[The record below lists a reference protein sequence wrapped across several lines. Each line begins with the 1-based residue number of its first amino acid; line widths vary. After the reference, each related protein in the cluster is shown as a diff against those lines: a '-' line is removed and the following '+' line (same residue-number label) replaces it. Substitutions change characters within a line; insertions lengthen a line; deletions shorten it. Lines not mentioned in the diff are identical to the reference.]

1 MGNFLLSSSIGKKL
15 IMSISGCFLIL
26 FIIFHLAMNLTAVF
40 DEDTYNMIA
49 AFLGANWYALI
60 GTAILGAGVLIHIL
74 FAVLLTWQNYRSRG
88 QGIMPVNMKDAAERK
103 FRRYAVSKRSEGV
116 TWSSKNMFVL
126 GIVVAC
132 GLLLHLYNFWYNMQ
146 FQEVI
151 GNHVNQFGHSPKDGA
166 VLIRKLFASPVWCVI
181 YIVWLMA
188 LWFHLTHGFWSMFQ
202 SVGCGNKKWYPRLK
216 MISVI
221 FISLIILGFISI
233 VVVFY
238 LKSIGIVIFG

>member
-1 MGNFLLSSSIGKKL
+1 MGNFLLTSSIGKKL

-60 GTAILGAGVLIHIL
+60 GTLILGAGVLIHIL
-74 FAVLLTWQNYRSRG
+74 YAALLTWQNYRSRG
-88 QGIMPVNMKDAAERK
+88 QCDNAAQRNYK
-103 FRRYAVSKRSEGV
+103 RYAVTRSADSV
-116 TWSSKNMFVL
+116 TWSSRNMFVL
-126 GIVVAC
+126 GAVIAC

-151 GNHVNQFGHSPKDGA
+151 GNHVNQFGYSPKDGA
-166 VLIRKLFASPVWCVI
+166 ALIRDLFANPVWCMI
-181 YIVWLMA
+181 YILWFVA

-202 SVGCGNKKWYPRLK
+202 SVGWGNKKWYPRLK
-216 MISVI
+216 MISNI
-221 FISLIILGFISI
+221 FISLLIFGYIAI